1 MASGCSAGVGTDGPT
16 GGLRR
21 ATTVAPMDAPAAS
34 PASRRA
40 DALAAVGVARSDHF
54 TWAAIDVEGEEVAC
68 HYDLDGVGRLT
79 ERFTFHGH
87 DVGAV
92 AGRVE
97 VAAALQ
103 LLHLTAGVSYLKALL
118 PAELR
123 VEAWTVD
130 SARRGLLA
138 DLVTHGLAEFAH
150 VNGLDLWDW
159 FTLPGATTAPLRIAD
174 VPSLDRGP
182 LVPVGGGKDSV
193 VTLEA
198 LREVGPT
205 LFAVNPRG
213 PIDRTVEVAG
223 MPLARVTRR
232 LDPRLFDLNDAGAL
246 NGHVPVTAIVSS
258 VAVVSAV
265 LGRHDTVAMSNEAS
279 ADQPTLVDD
288 AGRPVNHQWS
298 KSSDFERAFAALVRT
313 QVHPDLVYASFLR
326 PASELSIARRFAT
339 LAEHHG
345 SFNSCNRAFHLRG
358 ETTEW
363 CGDCPKC
370 RFVFLVLAPFLDP
383 AALVGIF
390 GRDLLDDPAQVDGFA
405 TLAEIGGPKPF
416 ECVGE
421 SEESAAA
428 LRCLAS
434 RPAWQ
439 DHAVVRALAEHVGT
453 GCEDLDRWAAPA
465 DPSTLPTR
473 LREAFRGFF

>member
-1 MASGCSAGVGTDGPT
+1 METPA
-16 GGLRR
+16 
-21 ATTVAPMDAPAAS
+21 ATTS
-34 PASRRA
+34 PAEAREA
-40 DALAAVGVARSDHF
+40 VLGAVGVARSDTF
-54 TWAAIDVEGEEVAC
+54 TWAAIDVVGEDVDL

-92 AGRVE
+92 ADRAD
-97 VAAALQ
+97 VAGALE
-103 LLHLTAGVSYLKALL
+103 LLHLTAGLSYVKALL
-118 PAELR
+118 PPDLH
-123 VEAWTVD
+123 VEAWPVD
-130 SARRGLLA
+130 AGRRSLLV
-138 DLVTHGLAEFAH
+138 DLLTHGLAEFAH
-150 VNGLDLWDW
+150 VNEVDLWDW
-159 FTLPGATTAPLRIAD
+159 FTVPRSVTAPLQAGD
-174 VPSLDRGP
+174 PPPLGNGP

-198 LREVGPT
+198 LRDQDPT
-205 LFAVNPRG
+205 LFAVNPKG

-223 MPLARVTRR
+223 MPFARVTRR
-232 LDPRLFDLNDAGAL
+232 LDPRLFELNDAGAL

-265 LGRHDTVAMSNEAS
+265 LGGHDTVAMSNERS
-279 ADQPTLVDD
+279 ADQPTLHDD

-298 KSSDFERAFAALVRT
+298 KSSAFERAFADLVRT

-339 LAEHHG
+339 LTAHHG

-363 CGDCPKC
+363 CGQCPKC
-370 RFVFLVLAPFLDP
+370 RFVFLVLAPFLSPD
-383 AALVGIF
+383 ALMGIF
-390 GRDLLDDPAQVDGFA
+390 GRDLLEDGSQVDGFA
-405 TLAEIGGPKPF
+405 ALAEIGGPKPF

-421 SEESAAA
+421 SGESAAA

-434 RPAWQ
+434 RPEWQ
-439 DHAVVRALAEHVGT
+439 DHAVVAALAPHVGS
-453 GCEDLDRWAAPA
+453 GCRDLDRRSAPA
-465 DPSTLPTR
+465 DPASLPPR
-473 LREAFRGFF
+473 LREAFRAGV